1 MYLLVDKLYVSEVS
15 FTHEKEKGISI
26 IKVDGMESLGIFR
39 LYVGMC
45 IFDVNP

>member
-15 FTHEKEKGISI
+15 FTHEKGIVI
-26 IKVDGMESLGIFR
+26 IKKVDGMESLGIFR